1 MPRILRFTV
10 EEDVDDEAEPVLL
23 TQSDTSLLED
33 EDVIRVLGEN
43 RMAML
48 VETIN
53 VLNKSTRTTA
63 PAKISLAI
71 SGVAAKGPHTSVPR
85 GSAKS
90 HEKDLNV
97 EIPVLLL
104 PEDAVEQEVD
114 QANVCS
120 RPCIKK
126 APKRGKT

>member
-1 MPRILRFTV
+1 M
-10 EEDVDDEAEPVLL
+10 
-23 TQSDTSLLED
+23 S
-33 EDVIRVLGEN
+33 
-43 RMAML
+43 ML
-48 VETIN
+48 VETID

-85 GSAKS
+85 GSAKSPSIES

>member
-1 MPRILRFTV
+1 M
-10 EEDVDDEAEPVLL
+10 
-23 TQSDTSLLED
+23 S
-33 EDVIRVLGEN
+33 
-43 RMAML
+43 ML
-48 VETIN
+48 VETID

-71 SGVAAKGPHTSVPR
+71 SGVAVKGPHASVPN

-90 HEKDLNV
+90 PSIECHEKGLNGD
-97 EIPVLLL
+97 IPMLHL
-104 PEDAVEQEVD
+104 PGDAVEQEVD

-126 APKRGKT
+126 APKTGKT